1 MRTTHT
7 VLLLLTIFLITA
19 AAGFFLFRQT
29 PAPPTKNERLQ
40 IAATIFPLYDIAR
53 NIGGVKTDVF
63 LILPPGASPHTFDLK
78 PQDVAKIQKADLV
91 LAIGHGLDDWVTS
104 ALNSPD
110 KKVVIDKD
118 IVIKKLE
125 GKDDPHYWLSVKNAK
140 QIALNISEILISH
153 DPDNKSYYL
162 QNTVSYLAQL
172 ELLEQELTLLNLQIP
187 DKNKSLITFHDA
199 WYYFSEERGLNVA
212 ASFEPFPGK
221 SPSPSDLSQFEKAVK
236 ASGTKVI
243 YSEPQLPADL
253 LGPVAKDLGV
263 KIAVLDPTGGIKD
276 RDSYIN
282 LMRYNMHE
290 IEKNQ

>member
-1 MRTTHT
+1 M
-7 VLLLLTIFLITA
+7 
-19 AAGFFLFRQT
+19 
-29 PAPPTKNERLQ
+29 
-40 IAATIFPLYDIAR
+40 
-53 NIGGVKTDVF
+53 
-63 LILPPGASPHTFDLK
+63 
-78 PQDVAKIQKADLV
+78 
-91 LAIGHGLDDWVTS
+91 TS

>member
-1 MRTTHT
+1 MRTAHT
-7 VLLLLTIFLITA
+7 VLLLIAVLAIST
-19 AAGFFLFRQT
+19 AAGFFLSKRTSINQIQKSGK
-29 PAPPTKNERLQ
+29 PQ
-40 IAATIFPLYDIAR
+40 IAATIFPLSDITK
-53 NIGGVKTDVF
+53 NIGGDKIDVT

-78 PQDVAKIQKADLV
+78 PSDIAKIQKADLV

-118 IVIKKLE
+118 IVIKKLGGE
-125 GKDDPHYWLSVKNAK
+125 DDPHYWLSVKNAK
-140 QIALNISEILISH
+140 QIALNISEILINH
-153 DPDNKSYYL
+153 DPANRSYYL
-162 QNTVSYLAQL
+162 QNTISYLVQL
-172 ELLEQELTLLNLQIP
+172 ELLEKELTEL
-187 DKNKSLITFHDA
+187 SLKIGNRSFVTFHDA

-221 SPSPSDLSQFEKAVK
+221 SPSPSDLNQFGKAVK

-243 YSEPQLPADL
+243 YSEPQIPSDL
-253 LGPVAKDLGV
+253 LEAVVKDLGV
-263 KIAVLDPTGGIKD
+263 KIVVLDPTGGIKD

>member
-118 IVIKKLE
+118 IVIKKLGGE
-125 GKDDPHYWLSVKNAK
+125 DDPHYWLSVKNAK
-140 QIALNISEILISH
+140 QIALNISEILINH
-153 DPDNKSYYL
+153 DPANRSYYL
-162 QNTVSYLAQL
+162 QNTISYLVQL
-172 ELLEQELTLLNLQIP
+172 ELLEKELTEL
-187 DKNKSLITFHDA
+187 SLKIGNRSFVTFHDA

-221 SPSPSDLSQFEKAVK
+221 SPSPSDLNQFGKAVK

-243 YSEPQLPADL
+243 YSEPQIPSDL
-253 LGPVAKDLGV
+253 LEAVVKDLGV
-263 KIAVLDPTGGIKD
+263 KIVVLDPTGGIKD